1 MIIPGGP
8 GYGGAD
14 AANATATPIRYRLD
28 EKFAGFQTFDGLTL
42 PTSYVI
48 RYDVE
53 GQRMAHQRYTNSF
66 TEIVNNVSLDSRNF
80 EIK

>member
-1 MIIPGGP
+1 MLRPHLSAIAWTRSFPVSSI
-8 GYGGAD
+8 
-14 AANATATPIRYRLD
+14 
-28 EKFAGFQTFDGLTL
+28 DGLTL

-66 TEIVNNVSLDSRNF
+66 TEIINNVSLDPRNF
-80 EIK
+80 DIK